1 MTTGEFADLVQNMRI
16 AQKDYFRTRSQ
27 TSLEK
32 SKELEKKVD
41 SLLSERKAR
50 IEKEPNPGLFDI
62 Y

>member
-1 MTTGEFADLVQNMRI
+1 MTTGEFADLGQNMRI
-16 AQKDYFRTRSQ
+16 AQKEYFRTRSQ

-41 SLLSERKAR
+41 ILLNERQAR
-50 IEKEPNPGLFDI
+50 KEKEQNPGLFDI